1 MKDTGD
7 SPSGV
12 TLALAMLARRAL
24 TRAEVAD
31 KLGRRVDPDERGAAL
46 ARLDEMRVLDDRALA
61 ERVAHDGLARRG
73 FGRHRIR
80 SELLRRGVEPAVVED
95 AIGRVFEDEAERAA
109 ASSALARFRKRRG
122 SRGQTRQKEAAAE
135 FRHLIGRGFPAGIV
149 RDLLRDI
156 RELSL

>member
-24 TRAEVAD
+24 TRAEIAD
-31 KLGRRVDPDERGAAL
+31 KLGRRVDPDERAAAL
-46 ARLDEMRVLDDRALA
+46 ARLDEMRVLDDGALA
-61 ERVAHDGLARRG
+61 ERVAQDGLARRG

-109 ASSALARFRKRRG
+109 ASAALARFRKRRG
-122 SRGQTRQKEAAAE
+122 SRGQAPQKEAAAE
-135 FRHLIGRGFPAGIV
+135 FRHLIGRGFPAGLV
-149 RDLLRDI
+149 RALLRDI
-156 RELSL
+156 QELSL

>member
-1 MKDTGD
+1 MKDAGE
-7 SPSGV
+7 SPSAV
-12 TLALAMLARRAL
+12 ALALAMLARRAL

-31 KLGRRVDPDERGAAL
+31 KLGRRVDPDERDAAL
-46 ARLDEMRVLDDRALA
+46 ARLDEMRVLDDCGLA

-95 AIGRVFEDEAERAA
+95 AIGRVFQDEAERAA
-109 ASSALARFRKRRG
+109 ASAALTRFRKRRG
-122 SRGQTRQKEAAAE
+122 SRGQAPQKEAAAE

-156 RELSL
+156 PEISL